1 MRALGGTLEQ
11 CLPLMSSSNSFNVHP
26 PPATVSLSLMDK
38 LPWSQRSRDMRAI
51 QEIAEM
57 ESDSLSDEA
66 VTAAR
71 ARRSKER

>member
-1 MRALGGTLEQ
+1 
-11 CLPLMSSSNSFNVHP
+11 
-26 PPATVSLSLMDK
+26 MDK